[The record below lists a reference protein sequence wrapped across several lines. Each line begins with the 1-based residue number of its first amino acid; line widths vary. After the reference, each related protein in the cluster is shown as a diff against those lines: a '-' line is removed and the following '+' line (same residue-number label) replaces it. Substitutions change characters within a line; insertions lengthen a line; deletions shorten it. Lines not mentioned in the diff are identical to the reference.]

1 MENMKNFISN
11 QVKKSYEVKQSIYQ
25 DENLMNLIREVSIIV
40 AKAYKNGNK
49 TLIAG
54 NGGSAADAQHIA
66 GEFVSKFY
74 FDRPGLASIALTTD
88 TSILT
93 AIGNDYGYEK
103 LFSKQIQANGE
114 KGDVFIGISTSG
126 NSKNIIEALKECKEK
141 GITTIGLT
149 GKSGGKMKELCDYCI
164 CIPSNE
170 TPRIQESHIL
180 IGHIICAVVEE
191 DIFGKGF

>member
-1 MENMKNFISN
+1 MDKYIQN
-11 QVKKSYEVKQSIYQ
+11 QIEKSLKVKEGILQSEEIKSQIEK
-25 DENLMNLIREVSIIV
+25 VSKIV
-40 AKAYKNGNK
+40 IEAYNNGNK

-103 LFSKQIQANGE
+103 LFARQLQANSV
-114 KGDVFIGISTSG
+114 KGDIFIAISTSG
-126 NSKNIIEALKECKEK
+126 NSKNLIEALKYAKEN
-141 GITTIGLT
+141 GITTVGFT
-149 GKSGGKMKELCDYCI
+149 GEKGGEMKDMCDYCI
-164 CIPSNE
+164 CMPSNE
-170 TPRIQESHIL
+170 TPRVQEGHIL

-191 DIFGKGF
+191 EIFGKGF